1 MSMPCIK
8 VENVTFHYNLQK
20 QEHTITDLSF
30 TAHRGE
36 WLAVVGHNGSG
47 KSTLASLLVGLR
59 TPFSGKIC
67 INGMELK
74 EETKWELRSQI
85 GLVFQNPENQF
96 IGTTVK
102 DDVAFALENQNM
114 PYDEM
119 KRRVDRALAMVD
131 MTSYADY
138 DPSRLS
144 GGQKQRVAIAGILA
158 LHPTIIVLDEAM
170 VMLDPRSRQDF
181 MSLLD
186 ELRKQHQL
194 TIISI
199 THDMNEAAAADRI
212 LVLKK
217 GKVME
222 TGKPAQIFQR
232 EERGEVPFIEA
243 LRRQLKEQGSNIP
256 DKYMTEDE
264 MVRWLCR

>member
-1 MSMPCIK
+1 MSMTCIK
-8 VENVTFHYNLQK
+8 VENVNFHYNLQK

-30 TAHRGE
+30 TARRGE

-47 KSTLASLLVGLR
+47 KSTLASLLVGLH
-59 TPFSGKIC
+59 TPSSGKIY

-74 EETKWELRSQI
+74 EETKWELRNQI

-119 KRRVDRALAMVD
+119 KQRVDRALAMVG

-144 GGQKQRVAIAGILA
+144 GG
-158 LHPTIIVLDEAM
+158 
-170 VMLDPRSRQDF
+170 RSSEWPLPGF
-181 MSLLD
+181 
-186 ELRKQHQL
+186 
-194 TIISI
+194 
-199 THDMNEAAAADRI
+199 
-212 LVLKK
+212 
-217 GKVME
+217 
-222 TGKPAQIFQR
+222 
-232 EERGEVPFIEA
+232 
-243 LRRQLKEQGSNIP
+243 
-256 DKYMTEDE
+256 
-264 MVRWLCR
+264 